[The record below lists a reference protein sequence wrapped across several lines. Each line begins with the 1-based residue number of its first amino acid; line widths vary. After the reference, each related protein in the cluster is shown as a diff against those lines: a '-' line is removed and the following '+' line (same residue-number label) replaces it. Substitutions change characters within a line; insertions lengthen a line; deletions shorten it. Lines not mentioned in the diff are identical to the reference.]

1 MHFAIISI
9 MSLSK
14 QVDDFTKLVQ
24 DFLQTKQTKVFD
36 AEAQNLSDEVNKRF
50 KSWKSKPSMIW
61 TSIQKFYSEHSK
73 FKLKDIQFQ
82 IMKEVRKNH
91 PDKTDS
97 EVD

>member
-1 MHFAIISI
+1 

-36 AEAQNLSDEVNKRF
+36 AEAQKLSDEVNKKF
-50 KSWKSKPSMIW
+50 KSWKSKPSMIL
-61 TSIQKFYSEHSK
+61 TSIQKFRSEHSK

-82 IMKEVRKNH
+82 IMENH
-91 PDKTDS
+91 PDKTDP